1 MRLFTVEL
9 FINLPVYIEVEAE
22 DPDAAELEVRKNF
35 DKYEDSVADY
45 LKDKLDE
52 ILFLA
57 QDIQFGTH
65 LEVEDA

>member
-1 MRLFTVEL
+1 MSLFTVEV
-9 FINLPVYIEVEAE
+9 FVNLPVYIEVEAE
-22 DPDAAELEVRKNF
+22 TPDGAELEVRRNL

-65 LEVEDA
+65 LEVEV